1 MDRRNFIK
9 TLMASGV
16 LGSSPLAAQAA
27 SELFT
32 PGAALP
38 TMIVGQSGLPH
49 ADQLVARLRQVLVAA
64 GIEHLHAEAAGSEL
78 VEYSHVAALLD
89 RVPGKR
95 VIGVMDDAAA
105 LIFQQLA
112 AARGAACVVSTH
124 HRFAAQEV
132 RHCCTSAGLEA
143 SIVWSDSLP
152 DHAERVSRLYA
163 GTLGRPEPAADRDAR
178 VASGNPARVAD
189 GTPGSLV
196 SFLITL

>member
-64 GIEHLHAEAAGSEL
+64 GIEHLHAEAAGSERA
-78 VEYSHVAALLD
+78 SA
-89 RVPGKR
+89 
-95 VIGVMDDAAA
+95 
-105 LIFQQLA
+105 
-112 AARGAACVVSTH
+112 S
-124 HRFAAQEV
+124 
-132 RHCCTSAGLEA
+132 SAGKECFMK
-143 SIVWSDSLP
+143 IG
-152 DHAERVSRLYA
+152 RRKTA
-163 GTLGRPEPAADRDAR
+163 GGE
-178 VASGNPARVAD
+178 
-189 GTPGSLV
+189 
-196 SFLITL
+196 

>member
-38 TMIVGQSGLPH
+38 TMIVGQSDLPH
-49 ADQLVARLRQVLVAA
+49 ADHLVARLRQVLVAA

-89 RVPGKR
+89 SVPGKR

-112 AARGAACVVSTH
+112 AARGAAS
-124 HRFAAQEV
+124 R
-132 RHCCTSAGLEA
+132 TSGC
-143 SIVWSDSLP
+143 SYKP
-152 DHAERVSRLYA
+152 
-163 GTLGRPEPAADRDAR
+163 P
-178 VASGNPARVAD
+178 
-189 GTPGSLV
+189 
-196 SFLITL
+196 